1 MTHKMTLTT
10 NLNLKFLILCIFEHK
25 INCMKQT
32 GIYLLLII
40 SVLLAGCNRGKIKKS
55 LLPAVS
61 GSPGEV
67 VVVIDP
73 SYWKTTI
80 GDGFKQLLME
90 DTPGLPQSEPL
101 FTTVNISPQAFT
113 SLFQIHRNLIVTSI
127 SSSVAKRGIVVEY
140 DKWAKPQTIITLVA
154 PNRES
159 FDSLFNE
166 NSQTILGLLL
176 KSERDRLTLNYS
188 AYPEL
193 NVIKRLE
200 KNTGVH
206 LTIPKGY
213 SYDMD
218 TTAFHWIAL
227 ETPEI
232 SQGIFVYYYNYTDKE
247 TFTSNYLIN
256 KRDEFLKQFVHGTR
270 PDSYMTTELQVFPT
284 FRSYELKGN
293 YTAELR
299 GLWKME
305 GDFMGGPFVSLTQLD
320 KINNRVVTV
329 EGFVYAPKFNKRN
342 YVRQLEAILYTMS
355 FVEPEKK

>member
-1 MTHKMTLTT
+1 
-10 NLNLKFLILCIFEHK
+10 
-25 INCMKQT
+25 MKQT
-32 GIYLLLII
+32 ALYFLLSI
-40 SVLLAGCNRGKIKKS
+40 SVLLTGCNRGKIKNS

-67 VVVIDP
+67 IVVMEP
-73 SYWKTTI
+73 SFWKTSSGEAI
-80 GDGFKQLLME
+80 KFLLME

-101 FTTVNISPQAFT
+101 FTTVNIAPKAFT
-113 SLFQIHRNLIVTSI
+113 ELFRIHRNILITSI
-127 SSSVAKRGIVVEY
+127 SSSVKKRGITVEY
-140 DKWAKPQTIITLVA
+140 DKWARPQTIITLIA
-154 PNRES
+154 PTRES

-166 NSQTILGLLL
+166 NNQKILGLLL
-176 KSERDRLTLNYS
+176 KAERDRLTANY
-188 AYPEL
+188 ADYPE
-193 NVIKRLE
+193 IKLIKQLE

-218 TTAFHWIAL
+218 TTGFHWIAL

-232 SQGIFVYYYNYTDKE
+232 SQGIFVYYYDYTDKE
-247 TFTSNYLIN
+247 TFTSTYLIK

-284 FRSYELKGN
+284 FRSYELQGN

-305 GDFMGGPFVSLTQLD
+305 GDFMGGPFISFTQLD
-320 KINNRVVTV
+320 KKNNRVVTV

-342 YVRQLEAILYTMS
+342 YVRQLEAILYTLS